1 MRRRQLVLT
10 LPALMLAGGRVR
22 AQTSAVEP
30 FTIIVAYPPGG
41 AADAAARRLIRPLG
55 LALRRPVLVQNTAG
69 AGGAIGAEKL
79 LQAEPD
85 GDTAILASPNEI
97 ILAPIAQRSVR
108 YAPSDFANVGVS
120 ARSPL
125 LLATG
130 ASNGFTSIQRL
141 QEHARSHPTRK
152 LAYASPGAGTLHHL
166 VAANLLSGLGIPALH
181 VPYKGG
187 VLLVQDLIGNHVDV
201 SVISLAGV
209 LAFLESRQLRNLGLL
224 ARERVPFAPELA
236 TLRESAGV
244 DTPEYSLWSGLF
256 VSAATPVPVQ
266 QRLNDAFNTVVR
278 DPVWRAATQGAGS
291 QPAEPMSLH
300 ELKLRFEA
308 ETARFTELAQKLGRQ
323 GN

>member
-1 MRRRQLVLT
+1 MRRRQLVLA
-10 LPALMLAGGRVR
+10 LPAVMLAGGRVR

-55 LALRRPVLVQNTAG
+55 EALRRPVLVQNIAG

-85 GDTAILASPNEI
+85 GNTAILASPNEI

-108 YAPSDFANVGVS
+108 YAPSDFASVGVS
-120 ARSPL
+120 ASSPL

-141 QEHARSHPTRK
+141 QEHARSNPARK
-152 LAYASPGAGTLHHL
+152 IAYASPGAGTLHHL
-166 VAANLLSGLGIPALH
+166 VAANLLSGFGIGALH

-187 VLLVQDLIGNHVDV
+187 ALLIQDLIGNHVDV

-209 LAFLESRQLRNLGLL
+209 RALLESRQLRNLGLL
-224 ARERVPFAPELA
+224 VRERVPFARELA
-236 TLRESAGV
+236 TLRESTGV
-244 DTPEYSLWSGLF
+244 DAPEYSIWSGLF
-256 VSAATPVPVQ
+256 VSAATPMHAQ
-266 QRLNDAFNTVVR
+266 QRLNDAFDTVLR
-278 DPVWRAATQGAGS
+278 DPVWRAATEGAGS
-291 QPAEPMSLH
+291 QPAEAMSLH
-300 ELKLRFEA
+300 ALRLRFEA
-308 ETARFTELAQKLGRQ
+308 ETTRFTDLALKLARQ
-323 GN
+323 GP